1 MGETAPKNN
10 EKPDNGNNHNHPEF
24 IMAALFDE
32 AMFDH
37 QGRIESKEREQN
49 IQQLLKSIES
59 FQSDTSDCE

>member
-1 MGETAPKNN
+1 MGETAPRIN
-10 EKPDNGNNHNHPEF
+10 EKPDNNHNHPDF

-37 QGRIESKEREQN
+37 QGRIESKDRELK

-59 FQSDTSDCE
+59 FQSDTSDSE